1 MSKVALIT
9 GASKGIGAAIAA
21 RLIKDGIKVLTPSH
35 TELDLASDK
44 SVNSYLSSLKE
55 DISILIN
62 NAGINPIAETLEL
75 TDKNIEETIRV
86 NLISPIRLIRGIA
99 PMMVKKGYGRI
110 VNISSV
116 WSVVAKPGRVAYAA
130 SKAGLD
136 AVTRSAAVELAKHN
150 ILVNSIAPGFVNT
163 ELTKK
168 NNSEAQ
174 IEQIK
179 KQIPLGR
186 MAETAEIAEF
196 AAYLASE
203 RNTFITGQTIVMDGG
218 YTCL

>member
-1 MSKVALIT
+1 
-9 GASKGIGAAIAA
+9 
-21 RLIKDGIKVLTPSH
+21 
-35 TELDLASDK
+35 
-44 SVNSYLSSLKE
+44 
-55 DISILIN
+55 
-62 NAGINPIAETLEL
+62 
-75 TDKNIEETIRV
+75 V

-99 PMMVKKGYGRI
+99 PMMVKKRYGRI

-136 AVTRSAAVELAKHN
+136 AVTRSSAVELAKHN